1 MSYSRVD
8 GKDTIIF
15 VEPEEHKEES
25 PAESKDT
32 ESTKADGDEGQAA
45 AFDPETG
52 EINWDCPC
60 KYSRYYS
67 RCCSGYIER
76 RLFERLRQPTTIYH
90 EVEERTKLNWIGLD
104 CMTFDMSSLLYV
116 DWTRMQ
122 MVVYD
127 T

>member
-25 PAESKDT
+25 SAAESKDT

-60 KYSRYYS
+60 KYFRYYS
-67 RCCSGYIER
+67 R
-76 RLFERLRQPTTIYH
+76 
-90 EVEERTKLNWIGLD
+90 
-104 CMTFDMSSLLYV
+104 
-116 DWTRMQ
+116 
-122 MVVYD
+122 
-127 T
+127 